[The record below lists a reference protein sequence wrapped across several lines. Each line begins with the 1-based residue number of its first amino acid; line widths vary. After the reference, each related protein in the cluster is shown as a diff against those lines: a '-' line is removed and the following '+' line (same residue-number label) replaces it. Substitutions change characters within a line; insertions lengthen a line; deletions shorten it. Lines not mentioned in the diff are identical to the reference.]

1 MQKMIARAG
10 DRVRVQFTP
19 MRNERGRARD
29 AATPKVMEF
38 TVGEVHALPG
48 LSRFVLG
55 MRPGERKC
63 ITLQPKDAFGEVQA
77 RLIREIPRSCFRTK
91 TSVHR
96 GMILNV
102 KSTGQTQRGRRVRV
116 IELRTDS
123 IIVDGNHP
131 RAGRTVE
138 LSLYLTSVDS
148 SPEANRSRPQFDC
161 GGEA

>member
-1 MQKMIARAG
+1 MIAQAG
-10 DRVRVQFTP
+10 DRVRVQYTP
-19 MRNERGRARD
+19 MQNEPGRARE

-38 TVGEVHALPG
+38 TVGDEHALPG

-63 ITLQPKDAFGEVQA
+63 ITLQPKEAFGEVQA

-91 TSVHR
+91 TFLTS
-96 GMILNV
+96 GMILNA
-102 KSTGQTQRGRRVRV
+102 KSAGQTKRGRRVRV
-116 IELRTDS
+116 VELKTDS
-123 IIVDGNHP
+123 IVVDGNHP

-138 LSLYLTSVDS
+138 LSLYLMSVDS
-148 SPEANRSRPQFDC
+148 SSEANRSRPQFDC